1 MRPKIRLKIAVLL
14 FLATTIGTNICSQ
27 KKSSSV
33 LNIKQFWNVLDVE
46 LSAEEEKHSLHC
58 EKYPTSFFS
67 NIFIIYIIGMQLA
80 SWS

>member
-14 FLATTIGTNICSQ
+14 FLATTIRTNMSSQ
-27 KKSSSV
+27 KKTSSSV

-58 EKYPTSFFS
+58 EKYPT
-67 NIFIIYIIGMQLA
+67 
-80 SWS
+80 